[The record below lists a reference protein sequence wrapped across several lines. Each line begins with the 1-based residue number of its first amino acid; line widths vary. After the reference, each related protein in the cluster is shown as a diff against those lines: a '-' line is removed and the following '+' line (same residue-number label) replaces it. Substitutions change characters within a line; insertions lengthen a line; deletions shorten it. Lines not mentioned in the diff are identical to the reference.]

1 MTTEFEAASASK
13 RSIADAARS
22 FVLSSARSVS
32 DAARSLVSHPRST
45 VLCASAIVL
54 AVMAY
59 STVASIAEG
68 MAQVLGKRF
77 ETLGN
82 DTLVIRGQSTASGGF
97 VPAPGDLS
105 DLQRMPQWIAR
116 AALVQELSG
125 ASTLLEGPNTR
136 QVAQVLA
143 VSEDYFAIDSV
154 ALAQGRGIG
163 GRDASAKRCV
173 LGARIA
179 EKVFAGQPAL
189 GKFLRVGG
197 QWYVVGGVLAATDEP
212 GKFVSNDDAVFLPL
226 AGAASLI
233 KPGDDGGRLVVKAAA
248 DVDIERLRAQLL
260 NQLLR
265 KYNGRYDADDFRIE
279 AKQALLNGAREAT
292 RSQGR
297 TVSWISLL
305 ASLVAAL
312 GVMNMMFL
320 SADERSGEIG
330 LRRAV
335 GATRADIA
343 WMFVCEALLLCL
355 IAIPLGLALGR
366 GAAGVLQG
374 VLRLDSAPVLGWQAC
389 ALVALAT
396 TALVLA
402 FSLAPAWQAARK
414 DPKQVLRSQ

>member
-1 MTTEFEAASASK
+1 MDGLRRWLAGV
-13 RSIADAARS
+13 ADAARS
-22 FVLSSARSVS
+22 LARS
-32 DAARSLVSHPRST
+32 PRPT

-68 MAQVLGKRF
+68 MAQVLGRRF

-97 VPAPGDLS
+97 VPSLSDLS
-105 DLQRMPQWIAR
+105 DLQRMPQWVAR

-125 ASTLLEGPNTR
+125 AATLLEGPGTR

-143 VSEDYFAIDSV
+143 VSEDYFDIDRIQV
-154 ALAQGRGIG
+154 GQGRGL
-163 GRDASAKRCV
+163 GRGAGSGKRCL

-179 EKVFAGQPAL
+179 AALFPARAPV

-226 AGAASLI
+226 AGAGALV

-248 DVDIERLRAQLL
+248 GVDMERLRAKLSAL
-260 NQLLR
+260 LLR
-265 KYNGRYDADDFRIE
+265 KYGGRFDADDLRIE
-279 AKQALLNGAREAT
+279 AKQALLDSARGAT
-292 RSQGR
+292 QSQGR
-297 TVSWISLL
+297 TVAWISLL

-330 LRRAV
+330 LRRAI

-355 IAIPLGLALGR
+355 ISIPLGLLLGR
-366 GAAGVLQG
+366 IAAGALKN

-389 ALVALAT
+389 ALVAMAT

-414 DPKQVLRSQ
+414 DPKNVLRSQ

>member
-1 MTTEFEAASASK
+1 MRRWLAN
-13 RSIADAARS
+13 
-22 FVLSSARSVS
+22 LW
-32 DAARSLVSHPRST
+32 DAARSLARSPRQT

-59 STVASIAEG
+59 STVVSIADG
-68 MAQVLGKRF
+68 MAQVLGRRF
-77 ETLGN
+77 ESLGD

-97 VPAPGDLS
+97 VPGRGDLD

-125 ASTLLEGPNTR
+125 AATLLEGAGTR

-143 VSEDYFAIDSV
+143 VSEDYFAIDRV
-154 ALAQGRGIG
+154 VVGQGQALSGRG
-163 GRDASAKRCV
+163 ASAKRCV

-179 EKVFAGQPAL
+179 ARLFPGQAPL

-197 QWYVVGGVLAATDEP
+197 QWYAVGGVLAATDEP

-226 AGAASLI
+226 AGAGALVR
-233 KPGDDGGRLVVKAAA
+233 PGDDGGRLVVKAAPG
-248 DVDIERLRAQLL
+248 VDIEALKAKLQAL
-260 NQLLR
+260 LLR
-265 KYNGRYDADDFRIE
+265 KYGGRFDADDFRIE
-279 AKQALLNGAREAT
+279 AKQALLQGARAAT
-292 RSQGR
+292 ESQGR
-297 TVSWISLL
+297 TVAWISLL

-330 LRRAV
+330 LRRAI

-343 WMFVCEALLLCL
+343 ALFLCEALLLCL
-355 IAIPLGLALGR
+355 VSIPLGLVLGR
-366 GAAGVLQG
+366 VAAGLLQG
-374 VLRLDSAPVLGWQAC
+374 VLRLDSAPVLSGQAC

-396 TALVLA
+396 TALVLV

-414 DPKQVLRSQ
+414 DPKRVLRAE